1 MRLPLCFPRSLRRR
15 GSGDTMPNCCR
26 ELCMVSPEPRDEV
39 VRPQAIRP
47 VKDGYLGRLPKD
59 VVAQVGRIDRRA

>member
-1 MRLPLCFPRSLRRR
+1 
-15 GSGDTMPNCCR
+15 MPNCCR

-47 VKDGYLGRLPKD
+47 VKDGYLGRLPED